1 MANRHRC
8 PDEETLAA
16 YFDGLLA
23 PEAAEH
29 LHAGMATCAECAAFA
44 AALGVVLQ
52 SERGAHFETDAAP
65 LPDAWIERA
74 QGLWPDERR
83 VAVSSVGRIAVKLLG
98 GLQRY
103 VLEPMADA
111 LQPAPG
117 AALAFRG
124 DAAGSR
130 ALRYP
135 LTLGDLPLEV
145 ELSNDEEDF
154 VEVRVRPLRP
164 ASDGL
169 LLRLVEHEETVA
181 LGTLPTAGT
190 LLAAVPPGQ
199 YRLVLER
206 SGAQVDAL
214 DLEVLA
220 G

>member
-1 MANRHRC
+1 MAIRHQC

-23 PEAAEH
+23 PEAAEQ
-29 LHAGMATCAECAAFA
+29 LREGMAACAECAGFA

-52 SERGAHFETDAAP
+52 SERAAHFETDAAP
-65 LPDAWIERA
+65 VPDALVTRI
-74 QGLWPDERR
+74 QGLWGDDREAV
-83 VAVSSVGRIAVKLLG
+83 VASVGRIAVKLLG

-103 VLEPMADA
+103 VLEPLADA
-111 LQPAPG
+111 LQPAPS

-124 DAAGSR
+124 GATGAR

-145 ELSNDEEDF
+145 ELSSEEEDF

-164 ASDGL
+164 AADGL
-169 LLRLVEHEETVA
+169 MLRLTDREETVA

-190 LLAAVPPGQ
+190 LLAAVAPGH

-206 SGAQVDAL
+206 SGAALDAL